1 MTSKEAM
8 AKLKENFENDV
19 YKVEREMLNVVDKD
33 LVISEILKEYVYLDK
48 KDNLIKMRA
57 IEKRWENF
65 DFEILKSSQNE
76 LEKYVYQKEDSIKR
90 LQIFM
95 RLASITT
102 PEHRLQDCFFLK
114 YGNEI
119 WKEMTS

>member
-19 YKVEREMLNVVDKD
+19 YKVEREMLNIVDKD

-57 IEKRWENF
+57 VEKRWENF
-65 DFEILKSSQNE
+65 DFEII
-76 LEKYVYQKEDSIKR
+76 KE
-90 LQIFM
+90 
-95 RLASITT
+95 
-102 PEHRLQDCFFLK
+102 
-114 YGNEI
+114 
-119 WKEMTS
+119 W